1 MKRRIDRDFE
11 IYKAGYIGALEE
23 VNRLLLHDERISAPI
38 YTYIIQNVLP
48 QALEERGDRK

>member
-11 IYKAGYIGALEE
+11 IYKAGYIAALEE